1 MTRGLYTAYTG
12 MYNEQKRLDIIT
24 NNLANSATIGY
35 KEEQV
40 TSQAFK
46 ELLFYKIKDRSTG
59 FVDEPIGNMSL
70 GVKIGETYT
79 NWDQGSLRQTENTY
93 DVAIEGNGFFTVRVT
108 NANGEDKTYYT
119 RNGTFNCTTDG
130 YIVDSDGNHIQGS
143 SGDLQVPTD
152 AANIVIDQDG
162 AIYADDVYVDTIQ
175 ITDFEDYNYLKQYG
189 DNFWEAVDG
198 ATTKEGSY
206 TLEQGYTEQSN
217 VNVIDQ
223 MVDMITIT
231 RAYEAGQ
238 KMIQTQD
245 SLLSQSVSQVGK
257 VG

>member
-40 TSQAFK
+40 TSQAFR
-46 ELLFYKIKDRSTG
+46 EMLAYKIRDRSEA
-59 FVDEPIGNMSL
+59 FVDRPIGNMSL

-93 DVAIEGNGFFTVRVT
+93 DIAIQGSGFFTVRVT

-119 RNGTFNCTTDG
+119 RNGAFYCTRDG
-130 YIVDSDGNHIQGS
+130 FIVDNDGNHVQGTG
-143 SGDLQVPTD
+143 GDLQVPMD

-162 AIYADDVYVDTIQ
+162 AIYADDQYVDTIL

-189 DNFWEAVDG
+189 DNFWETVAGAVTKDG
-198 ATTKEGSY
+198 EY

-217 VNVIDQ
+217 VNVVDQ

-245 SLLSQSVSQVGK
+245 SLLNRSVNDVGK
-257 VG
+257 V

>member
-12 MYNEQKRLDIIT
+12 MYNEQKRLDIIS

-46 ELLFYKIKDRSTG
+46 EMLTYKIRDRSNE

-93 DVAIEGNGFFTVRVT
+93 DIAIQGKGFFTVRTT
-108 NANGEDKTYYT
+108 NAKGEDKTCYT
-119 RNGTFNCTTDG
+119 RNGCFTATKDG
-130 YIVDSDGNHIQGS
+130 FIVDSDGN
-143 SGDLQVPTD
+143 QVPTD
-152 AANIVIDQDG
+152 AARIVIDQDG
-162 AIYADDVYVDTIQ
+162 AVYADNVYVDTIK

-189 DNFWEAVDG
+189 DNFWETVDG
-198 ATTKEGSY
+198 ATAVEGKYS
-206 TLEQGYTEQSN
+206 LQQGYTEQSN

-245 SLLSQSVSQVGK
+245 SLLNRSVNDVGK